1 MNVGHLINYLTGA
14 MPVND
19 FKAEIASEVAQFKSK
34 KTLKENTVPIYV
46 ENDTIKFEVRH
57 EHIKRLCADY
67 LAGAL
72 DEWDLHYIADVIDMA
87 QADEDNIQFDDEEIY
102 RIIFALSTPEI
113 NYPIGS
119 RLIRVIKNWLD
130 GKSSEK
136 FDDYLYKRMANKEL
150 KKQYKHHFKELRTII
165 NEWDP
170 YSLIAEGA
178 PIDEFEAEVGEVL
191 AGLSKC
197 KNQDDTVQL
206 ISQVFSR
213 AFEPELFKP
222 EHCSEIGGR
231 IFNWYSTKNYTG

>member
-1 MNVGHLINYLTGA
+1 MDVKRLIDYLSGTIGA
-14 MPVND
+14 SD
-19 FKAEIASEVAQFKSK
+19 FKALIASEVAQFKRK

-46 ENDTIKFEVRH
+46 DNDTTKFVVRH
-57 EHIKRLCADY
+57 EHMKRLCADY
-67 LAGAL
+67 MAGAI
-72 DEWDLHYIADVIDMA
+72 DEWDLNYITDVIDMA

-130 GKSSEK
+130 GKSTEK

-150 KKQYKHHFKELRTII
+150 KKQYKHHFKELRAII

-178 PIDEFEAEVGEVL
+178 PVDEFESEVGEVL
-191 AGLSKC
+191 AGLPKC
-197 KNQDDTVQL
+197 KNQDDAVGL
-206 ISQVFSR
+206 VSKVFSK
-213 AFEPELFKP
+213 AFEPDLFKP
-222 EHCSEIGGR
+222 EHCTEVGQKVYGW
-231 IFNWYSTKNYTG
+231 FCAKNK